1 MKSEIYD
8 RAKDYAKDQNKVKV
22 YFEIGKLLSEA
33 GKEYGKNIIKQ
44 YSERLVVEVGKKYKL
59 SNLYKMRKFYEI
71 FNNQKL
77 YPLGTI
83 LNWSQYRELLIVKN
97 IDAIIYYIDVCEKNH
112 LSRRELHERIKNHE
126 YERLSDDVKVKLIN
140 NDDLQMTDLV
150 PNPIII
156 KKETNDEL
164 SEYVL
169 KQLILNHLDDFL
181 NQLGFGFTY
190 VGNEYR
196 IKLGNQYNYIDL
208 LLYNFQYHCFVV
220 VELKVMELKKEHI
233 GQIQVYMNY
242 INENVKLKEDNNTI
256 GLIICKEDNRYI
268 IRYCSD
274 EGVVARTYLL
284 I

>member
-1 MKSEIYD
+1 
-8 RAKDYAKDQNKVKV
+8 
-22 YFEIGKLLSEA
+22 
-33 GKEYGKNIIKQ
+33 
-44 YSERLVVEVGKKYKL
+44 
-59 SNLYKMRKFYEI
+59 
-71 FNNQKL
+71 
-77 YPLGTI
+77 
-83 LNWSQYRELLIVKN
+83 
-97 IDAIIYYIDVCEKNH
+97 
-112 LSRRELHERIKNHE
+112 
-126 YERLSDDVKVKLIN
+126 
-140 NDDLQMTDLV
+140 MTDLM

-169 KQLILNHLDDFL
+169 KQLILNHIDDFL

-220 VELKVMELKKEHI
+220 VELKVIKLKKEHI

-256 GLIICKEDNRYI
+256 GLIICKEDNQYI